1 VTVSIHAADYIFTAS
16 GSTVKFPGFMKLYM
30 SVDEKIQRESDRK
43 KPVLP
48 ELTEGTKLKLNQLE
62 PKQHFTMPPP
72 RFSEA
77 SLVKELE
84 ENGIGRPSTYAAI
97 LSTIRQKE
105 YVNLIN
111 RYFRPTELGYIVNDL
126 LVENFPDIFSVE
138 FTARL
143 EENLDRVE
151 SAEVQSA
158 ELLSRFYDPFKD
170 EIEAAAEGMLSVKGV
185 GVATELNCPE
195 CGKQLHIKVG
205 KNGHF
210 LACSGYPECSYSRDY
225 ERDEKGK
232 IQAIE
237 SAVNETTDKL
247 CAKCGN
253 PMVVKRGRYGEFLAC
268 SGYPECQYTQ
278 SLNSNGSAKPIGVK
292 CPQNGCGG
300 EIVERQSKRGK
311 LFFGCNKFPDC
322 NFATWDKPIEK
333 ECPSCSA
340 RILVEKTTKKEG
352 KVQSCLE
359 EGCGYRESA

>member
-1 VTVSIHAADYIFTAS
+1 
-16 GSTVKFPGFMKLYM
+16 
-30 SVDEKIQRESDRK
+30 
-43 KPVLP
+43 
-48 ELTEGTKLKLNQLE
+48 
-62 PKQHFTMPPP
+62 MPPP

-105 YVNLIN
+105 YVNLVN

-225 ERDEKGK
+225 ERNEKGK

-247 CAKCGN
+247 CTKCGK

-300 EIVERQSKRGK
+300 EIVERQSKRPPAAHGYWLK
-311 LFFGCNKFPDC
+311 KPPKKTEKCSPASRKGAGIKKVWNKE
-322 NFATWDKPIEK
+322 T
-333 ECPSCSA
+333 
-340 RILVEKTTKKEG
+340 
-352 KVQSCLE
+352 QS
-359 EGCGYRESA
+359 YSN